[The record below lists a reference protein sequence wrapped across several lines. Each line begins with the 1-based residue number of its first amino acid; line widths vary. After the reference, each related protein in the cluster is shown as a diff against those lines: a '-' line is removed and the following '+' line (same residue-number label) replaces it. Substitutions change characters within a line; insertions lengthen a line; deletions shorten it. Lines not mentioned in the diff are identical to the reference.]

1 MAARGPDSF
10 DIMFN
15 SCMYILF
22 VRGASVCQWGHGRHH
37 GNVAASYTDSSAWLL
52 WWSSTLDECQW
63 PPMHTVGWFVVAL
76 WHVEQELYWF
86 RCSCAQKWKSELP
99 FLLWLGSL
107 DVSVLEVYRFS
118 FSSFAYFEQIVTAA
132 LAQEQ
137 PMLFFFFCS
146 GNLTVQLICVQVPPQ
161 ILKLPQHLFF
171 FPCLGSDVPLS
182 FPTYLSLRF
191 DPIVTFTSLL

>member
-99 FLLWLGSL
+99 FLLWLGSP
-107 DVSVLEVYRFS
+107 DVSVPEVYRFS

-137 PMLFFFFCS
+137 PMLFFFFVLATWPCS
-146 GNLTVQLICVQVPPQ
+146 SSVFKYL
-161 ILKLPQHLFF
+161 LKSWNCHSTFSFF
-171 FPCLGSDVPLS
+171 HVLVATCP
-182 FPTYLSLRF
+182 
-191 DPIVTFTSLL
+191 